1 MLKRYDNLFALQ
13 STALK
18 LKRPGQ
24 KQSEES
30 ADRQRDFV
38 KRAEA
43 IADLKNVRLRAHEP
57 IKMEPARRAVR
68 KDALSRR

>member
-38 KRAEA
+38 KRASA
-43 IADLKNVRLRAHEP
+43 IADLKNMRLRGHEP
-57 IKMEPARRAVR
+57 IKTERARQAIK
-68 KDALSRR
+68 KDALSRG